1 MESNVQKVNI
11 DLIIPNRFQPR
22 LNFEE
27 KALQELAASIKE
39 HGIIQPI
46 VVRRL
51 GDKYEIIAGERRYKA
66 ATMAGLT
73 EVPVIISNLDDKQSA
88 LVAVAEN
95 VQRKNLSSIEEALSY
110 KKIID
115 KNKITQEE
123 LAKRMGV
130 SQSSVANKLRLL
142 NLSKKVQ
149 NALLTEKISERHA
162 RSLLQLPT
170 HEKQDEVL
178 DEVIAKRMTVK
189 QLDEYI
195 KNLGGVESPETKE
208 IKPVIPANEEVAVN
222 GNNLIPPA
230 NSLDDTVKVDDS
242 NNLETFNIFDNALN
256 GKTTNIFDEPINFEE
271 KKKEEPLTPRND
283 LPTTDTLDLL
293 EPKAESLAN
302 VLDNDLKGT
311 SLKEEEKVDSLDI
324 ETTQDKEMAENKS
337 SEVKPPENN
346 DNKTLSESNNSFSK
360 LFNIFKSPTESV
372 SLEDEQTNMNTELG
386 DTFNPFTNLE
396 SSTTEDIEQ
405 ELKEAA
411 ENARKQAIAEMK
423 AKEERIISGDL
434 QSVKKAYLT
443 LKDEIQKAGFNIET
457 EDFDFEDMYQL
468 IIKIKKQ
475 GK

>member
-130 SQSSVANKLRLL
+130 SQSAVANKLRLL

-208 IKPVIPANEEVAVN
+208 IKPVISANEEVAVN
-222 GNNLIPPA
+222 DNNLIPPA
-230 NSLDDTVKVDDS
+230 NSLDTTVKVDDS
-242 NNLETFNIFDNALN
+242 NNSETFNIFDNALN

-311 SLKEEEKVDSLDI
+311 PLKEEEKVDSLDI

-346 DNKTLSESNNSFSK
+346 DNKPLSESNNSFSK

-443 LKDEIQKAGFNIET
+443 LKDEIRKAGFNIET

>member
-130 SQSSVANKLRLL
+130 SQSAVANKLRLL

-208 IKPVIPANEEVAVN
+208 IKTVIPANEEVAVN

-230 NSLDDTVKVDDS
+230 NSLDATVKVDDS

-256 GKTTNIFDEPINFEE
+256 GKTTNIFDEPINSEE
-271 KKKEEPLTPRND
+271 NKKEEPLTPRND

-293 EPKAESLAN
+293 EQKAESLAN

-311 SLKEEEKVDSLDI
+311 SLKEEEKVDSLDN

-337 SEVKPPENN
+337 SEVKLPENN
-346 DNKTLSESNNSFSK
+346 DNKPLSESDNSFSK

>member
-130 SQSSVANKLRLL
+130 SQSAVANKLRLL

-178 DEVIAKRMTVK
+178 DEVIAKR
-189 QLDEYI
+189 
-195 KNLGGVESPETKE
+195 
-208 IKPVIPANEEVAVN
+208 IPFCLPQN
-222 GNNLIPPA
+222 IY
-230 NSLDDTVKVDDS
+230 TF
-242 NNLETFNIFDNALN
+242 LE
-256 GKTTNIFDEPINFEE
+256 
-271 KKKEEPLTPRND
+271 
-283 LPTTDTLDLL
+283 DTLNRAKKRAENINSYDELL
-293 EPKAESLAN
+293 RVVVEIYS
-302 VLDNDLKGT
+302 D
-311 SLKEEEKVDSLDI
+311 LDI
-324 ETTQDKEMAENKS
+324 TH
-337 SEVKPPENN
+337 
-346 DNKTLSESNNSFSK
+346 
-360 LFNIFKSPTESV
+360 
-372 SLEDEQTNMNTELG
+372 
-386 DTFNPFTNLE
+386 PFREGN
-396 SSTTEDIEQ
+396 
-405 ELKEAA
+405 
-411 ENARKQAIAEMK
+411 
-423 AKEERIISGDL
+423 G
-434 QSVKKAYLT
+434 
-443 LKDEIQKAGFNIET
+443 
-457 EDFDFEDMYQL
+457 
-468 IIKIKKQ
+468 
-475 GK
+475 

>member
-27 KALQELAASIKE
+27 KALQELSASIKE

-66 ATMAGLT
+66 AALAGLT

-130 SQSSVANKLRLL
+130 SQSAVANKLRLL

-162 RSLLQLPT
+162 RSLLQLPSC
-170 HEKQDEVL
+170 EKQDEVL

-195 KNLGGVESPETKE
+195 KNLSGASSNDVSQNNPSK
-208 IKPVIPANEEVAVN
+208 EEVIYN
-222 GNNLIPPA
+222 DENI
-230 NSLDDTVKVDDS
+230 
-242 NNLETFNIFDNALN
+242 ETFNIFDNALM
-256 GKTTNIFDEPINFEE
+256 GKSTNIFDEPVGDDANVLSVDDLEVDE
-271 KKKEEPLTPRND
+271 KKHE
-283 LPTTDTLDLL
+283 TLAD
-293 EPKAESLAN
+293 

-311 SLKEEEKVDSLDI
+311 EINEDEIKINESDTLD
-324 ETTQDKEMAENKS
+324 EDKME
-337 SEVKPPENN
+337 P
-346 DNKTLSESNNSFSK
+346 DGDNSFSK
-360 LFNIFKSPTESV
+360 LFNIFKAPAENG
-372 SLEDEQTNMNTELG
+372 SLEDEKTNMNTELG
-386 DTFNPFTNLE
+386 DIFNPFTNLE
-396 SSTTEDIEQ
+396 EDTTDDI
-405 ELKEAA
+405 KEEIKQAA
-411 ENARKQAIAEMK
+411 ESARKQAIAEMK
-423 AKEERIISGDL
+423 SKEEKIIAGDL

-443 LKDEIQKAGFNIET
+443 LKEEIKKAGFNIET

-475 GK
+475 GE

>member
-27 KALQELAASIKE
+27 KALQELASSIKE

-130 SQSSVANKLRLL
+130 SQSAVANKLRLL

-195 KNLGGVESPETKE
+195 KNLGGVESSETKE
-208 IKPVIPANEEVAVN
+208 IEPVMPANEEVTVN
-222 GNNLIPPA
+222 DNNLIHPA
-230 NSLDDTVKVDDS
+230 NSLDAEVKVDDS
-242 NNLETFNIFDNALN
+242 NNLATFNIFDNALN
-256 GKTTNIFDEPINFEE
+256 GKTTNIFDEPINSEE
-271 KKKEEPLTPRND
+271 NKLEENLIPRND
-283 LPTTDTLDLL
+283 LPKTDTLDLL

-311 SLKEEEKVDSLDI
+311 PLKEEEKVDSLDI
-324 ETTQDKEMAENKS
+324 ETEQDKEIAENKS
-337 SEVKPPENN
+337 SEVKPPEKN
-346 DNKTLSESNNSFSK
+346 DNKPLAESDNSFSK
-360 LFNIFKSPTESV
+360 LFNIFKSPTENV

-405 ELKEAA
+405 EIKEAA

-423 AKEERIISGDL
+423 SKEERIISGDL

-475 GK
+475 GE

>member
-27 KALQELAASIKE
+27 KALQELASSIKE

-66 ATMAGLT
+66 ATMVGLT

-110 KKIID
+110 KKLID
-115 KNKITQEE
+115 KNKITQDE

-130 SQSSVANKLRLL
+130 SQSAVANKLRLL

-195 KNLGGVESPETKE
+195 KNLGETESTEIKE
-208 IKPVIPANEEVAVN
+208 IKPIMPANEEVAVN
-222 GNNLIPPA
+222 DNNLIYSA
-230 NSLDDTVKVDDS
+230 NPLNAEEKSNDN

-256 GKTTNIFDEPINFEE
+256 GITTNIFDEPINSEE
-271 KKKEEPLTPRND
+271 NKLEEPLTTNDD
-283 LPTTDTLDLL
+283 LPKTDTLDLL
-293 EPKAESLAN
+293 EPKMESLAN

-311 SLKEEEKVDSLDI
+311 PLNAEEKIDSLDI
-324 ETTQDKEMAENKS
+324 KAVQDREIAENNS
-337 SEVKPPENN
+337 SEENMAENN
-346 DNKTLSESNNSFSK
+346 DNKPLTESDNSFSK
-360 LFNIFKSPTESV
+360 LFNIFKSPTENV

-396 SSTTEDIEQ
+396 SSTTEDIEREIQ
-405 ELKEAA
+405 EAA

-423 AKEERIISGDL
+423 SKEERIISGDL

-475 GK
+475 GE